1 MFKVVIF
8 DIDGT
13 LYRSREYEEYLSD
26 KINEVLAEL
35 LGVSKEEAGRR
46 LLEKKKMFKTVSRS
60 VEALGV
66 NRRVLFNRLAERM
79 EVEKYI
85 HRRPDLAQALRRLRG
100 IGVKVVL
107 HTNSGRRLA
116 ERILSSLGV
125 DDTCY
130 DLLVTSDEAEP
141 KPSRDGY
148 RYILEKTGASPEEV
162 LYVGDRYE
170 VEVKPAEELGMK
182 TVMIGRGT
190 YSDVIE
196 VLKWLLGGYS

>member
-13 LYRSREYEEYLSD
+13 LYRSREYEDYLSD

-85 HRRPDLAQALRRLRG
+85 HRRPDLAQALRRLRET
-100 IGVKVVL
+100 GVKVVL

-148 RYILEKTGASPEEV
+148 RYILEKTGARPEEA
-162 LYVGDRYE
+162 LYVG
-170 VEVKPAEELGMK
+170 V
-182 TVMIGRGT
+182 
-190 YSDVIE
+190 
-196 VLKWLLGGYS
+196 